1 MAVEAVVLAVEVG
14 SADWVAAGGLR
25 EAEAGERS
33 LVLVR
38 GVGGGGGIIVVLTLG
53 LLARLSSSSSAVPSI
68 GEGGTTRHSW

>member
-38 GVGGGGGIIVVLTLG
+38 GVGGGCMMLVLVP
-53 LLARLSSSSSAVPSI
+53 LASLLSSSSAPST